1 MIFKTEHILP
11 FAFVTS
17 CFLVGCTG
25 CDGDGSESR
34 PASKNVEVTLLDEE
48 EKREIVKSIEDS
60 SAARAIAERLEN
72 QAQTA
77 ADASPEVQAKLKK
90 QQEDFA
96 DRVSGSSWLD
106 AGPEDFL
113 TQYEAFIERMEA
125 SCDTT
130 GLKEWERV
138 VGRDPIVLGWK
149 KSDSEFKSQSREL
162 SKRRHRQK
170 LACAADR

>member
-1 MIFKTEHILP
+1 MMFKNQPITYAI
-11 FAFVTS
+11 VTS

-25 CDGDGSESR
+25 CDGDQSESR
-34 PASKNVEVTLLDEE
+34 PASKKVKVTLLDEE

-72 QAQTA
+72 QAQSA
-77 ADASPEVQAKLKK
+77 EDASPEVQAKLKK

-96 DRVSGSSWLD
+96 ERVSGSSWLD

-113 TQYEAFIERMEA
+113 VQYAAFVERMEA
-125 SCDTT
+125 SCDTA

-162 SKRRHRQK
+162 SKRRHKQK
-170 LACAADR
+170 SVCAADR